1 MLHNDPASADEEVAR
16 LRLDLRNI
24 DLATLVDRG
33 FLTYDH
39 DEDLVR
45 KGPQFDAI
53 TPQSNLPE
61 NDEQDDPQPTGLN
74 ERFDRPLNHVFK
86 LLANHHRRH
95 ALTYLVG
102 MDDDT
107 ATLDELSGYV
117 AARHANSGNNPGHDD
132 ELARG
137 LHHIH
142 LPKLEAAGVIE
153 YDARSETI
161 RYHGQLLL
169 EQALVIA
176 EQLGHG

>member
-1 MLHNDPASADEEVAR
+1 MLNHDPPSADEEVAR

-24 DLATLVDRG
+24 DLSTLVERG
-33 FLTYDH
+33 VLTYDH
-39 DEDLVR
+39 DENVVQ
-45 KGPQFDAI
+45 KGPRFDAI
-53 TPQSNLPE
+53 TLQSNFPE
-61 NDEQDDPQPTGLN
+61 NDEQDDLQPTDLS

-86 LLANHHRRH
+86 LLANRHRRH
-95 ALTYLVG
+95 ALSYLVG

-107 ATLDELSGYV
+107 ATLGELCGYV
-117 AARHANSGNNPGHDD
+117 AARHANAGTAPKHDD
-132 ELARG
+132 ELAIG

-153 YDARSETI
+153 YDARSQTI

-176 EQLGHG
+176 EQIEHG